1 MRLRSLVIVCAVWLA
16 ACSCLA
22 GTAGASEPFA
32 DFNVSF
38 VSLQV
43 NKAGE
48 ALVTYRRAD
57 GKLRHVLVWGAVD
70 ALQPVQGVPQVHL
83 LYDYGGGWRKYHSG
97 SYWKRFKNGCTP
109 YDGPQLAFIVAAC
122 KAPDGTYWALQ
133 VWQRNLPHRGFAPW
147 LPIQTAFDLR
157 ISHWSGELA
166 RLEVHTDWAFGGAAD
181 LFGRLTFRG
190 QPVYGFGT
198 TRNGIPKDGYG
209 RSLYVD
215 TFDSAYG
222 PGWKRETSIV
232 FRKPSGVFCYSFW
245 PTRDVSL
252 PGYPDNLRPAGTGR
266 RYRITVPGPGVTP
279 DIVWEG
285 DGLGPF
291 DPHNQAQVTHE
302 RDMNAL
308 LDQLAAGDK
317 FCPTQH

>member
-1 MRLRSLVIVCAVWLA
+1 MRLRSLVIVCAAWLA

-48 ALVTYRRAD
+48 ALVTYRGAD
-57 GKLRHVLVWGAVD
+57 GKPRRVLVWGAVD
-70 ALQPVQGVPQVHL
+70 ALQPVKGVPQVHF
-83 LYDYGGGWRKYHSG
+83 LYDYAGGWRKYRSG
-97 SYWKRFKNGCTP
+97 SYWKRFKNGCKP
-109 YDGPQLAFIVAAC
+109 YDGPQLTFFVAAC
-122 KAPDGTYWALQ
+122 KAADGTYWALQ
-133 VWQRNLPHRGFAPW
+133 AWQRNLPHRGFAPW
-147 LPIQTAFDLR
+147 LPMQTAFDLR

-166 RLEVHTDWAFGGAAD
+166 QLEVHTDWAFGSAAD
-181 LFGRLTFRG
+181 LFGRLTFGG

-198 TRNGIPKDGYG
+198 TRNGMPTDGYG
-209 RSLYVD
+209 RSLYID
-215 TFDSAYG
+215 TLDSAYG

-232 FRKPSGVFCYSFW
+232 FRNPSGIFCYSFW
-245 PTRDVSL
+245 PTRDNSL
-252 PGYPDNLRPAGTGR
+252 PGYPDNMRPAGTGSR
-266 RYRITVPGPGVTP
+266 HRITVPGPGVTP

-285 DGLGPF
+285 DWLGPF
-291 DPHNQAQVTHE
+291 DPHNQAQVAHE
-302 RDMNAL
+302 REMNAL